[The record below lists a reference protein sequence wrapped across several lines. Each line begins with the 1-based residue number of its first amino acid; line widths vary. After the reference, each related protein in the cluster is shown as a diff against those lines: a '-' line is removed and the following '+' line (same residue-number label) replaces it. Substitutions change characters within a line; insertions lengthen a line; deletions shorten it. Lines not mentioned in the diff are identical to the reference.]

1 MVAEVLRVFV
11 MKLPVNVYSRVH
23 YDVKSIK
30 VILHETVFSSTLVQ
44 LKQNFD
50 TTRLEKFPSKSL
62 LSLNEWQLEERRL
75 MLERYLHTG
84 EGEGR
89 EGEEEGEGGG
99 KGEGGG
105 RRWV

>member
-1 MVAEVLRVFV
+1 MEEEGRGRGGG
-11 MKLPVNVYSRVH
+11 S
-23 YDVKSIK
+23 
-30 VILHETVFSSTLVQ
+30 LHEAVFFSILVQ

-84 EGEGR
+84 EGEG
-89 EGEEEGEGGG
+89 GEGEGGEEVRVRER
-99 KGEGGG
+99 EGGG
-105 RRWV
+105 GYV

>member
-1 MVAEVLRVFV
+1 MSLR
-11 MKLPVNVYSRVH
+11 
-23 YDVKSIK
+23 
-30 VILHETVFSSTLVQ
+30 EAVFSSTLVQ

-89 EGEEEGEGGG
+89 GGRRGREGGG
-99 KGEGGG
+99 GYKLYSQCKGGLL
-105 RRWV
+105 VM

>member
-1 MVAEVLRVFV
+1 M
-11 MKLPVNVYSRVH
+11 S
-23 YDVKSIK
+23 
-30 VILHETVFSSTLVQ
+30 LHEAVFSSTLVQ

-84 EGEGR
+84 EGKGR
-89 EGEEEGEGGG
+89 
-99 KGEGGG
+99 GG
-105 RRWV
+105 RRGREVVGTSCTHNVKVICWSCRLHADIVTPGNTVV

>member
-1 MVAEVLRVFV
+1 MRLCS
-11 MKLPVNVYSRVH
+11 L
-23 YDVKSIK
+23 
-30 VILHETVFSSTLVQ
+30 LHLFQ

-84 EGEGR
+84 EGEG
-89 EGEEEGEGGG
+89 
-99 KGEGGG
+99 
-105 RRWV
+105 

>member
-1 MVAEVLRVFV
+1 MTSFV
-11 MKLPVNVYSRVH
+11 ESIRSW
-23 YDVKSIK
+23 DVS
-30 VILHETVFSSTLVQ
+30 LHEAVFSCTLVQ

-50 TTRLEKFPSKSL
+50 TTRLDKFPSKSL

-89 EGEEEGEGGG
+89 EREKEGEEG
-99 KGEGGG
+99 KEERRRGRGG
-105 RRWV
+105 RRWVYVVFTM

>member
-1 MVAEVLRVFV
+1 

-84 EGEGR
+84 ADKLRG
-89 EGEEEGEGGG
+89 
-99 KGEGGG
+99 
-105 RRWV
+105 

>member
-1 MVAEVLRVFV
+1 ML
-11 MKLPVNVYSRVH
+11 L
-23 YDVKSIK
+23 
-30 VILHETVFSSTLVQ
+30 LETVFSSTLVQ

-89 EGEEEGEGGG
+89 
-99 KGEGGG
+99 GGG
-105 RRWV
+105 RREGRTREEVAFIKSGEIGRRP

>member
-1 MVAEVLRVFV
+1 M
-11 MKLPVNVYSRVH
+11 
-23 YDVKSIK
+23 
-30 VILHETVFSSTLVQ
+30 ILHVHCVLSILVQ

-89 EGEEEGEGGG
+89 EGGEEGRE
-99 KGEGGG
+99 EG
-105 RRWV
+105 RRGERRRV

>member
-1 MVAEVLRVFV
+1 M
-11 MKLPVNVYSRVH
+11 S
-23 YDVKSIK
+23 
-30 VILHETVFSSTLVQ
+30 LHEAVFSSTLVQ

-84 EGEGR
+84 EGEG
-89 EGEEEGEGGG
+89 
-99 KGEGGG
+99 GGG
-105 RRWV
+105 RRRREGGGGYKLYSQCKGGLLVM

>member
-1 MVAEVLRVFV
+1 MTSFG
-11 MKLPVNVYSRVH
+11 M
-23 YDVKSIK
+23 SIK
-30 VILHETVFSSTLVQ
+30 SWYGSLHEAVFFSILVQ

-84 EGEGR
+84 EGEEVRVR
-89 EGEEEGEGGG
+89 EREGGG
-99 KGEGGG
+99 GY
-105 RRWV
+105 V

>member
-1 MVAEVLRVFV
+1 MEEEGRGRGGG
-11 MKLPVNVYSRVH
+11 S
-23 YDVKSIK
+23 
-30 VILHETVFSSTLVQ
+30 LHEAVFFSILVQ

-84 EGEGR
+84 EGEG
-89 EGEEEGEGGG
+89 GEEVRVREREGGG
-99 KGEGGG
+99 GY
-105 RRWV
+105 V

>member
-1 MVAEVLRVFV
+1 MFF
-11 MKLPVNVYSRVH
+11 
-23 YDVKSIK
+23 SI
-30 VILHETVFSSTLVQ
+30 LVQ

-84 EGEGR
+84 EGEG
-89 EGEEEGEGGG
+89 GEGEGG
-99 KGEGGG
+99 
-105 RRWV
+105 RWWVRISCTHSVKVVCWSCSKACLLMHADLVTPDNTLVWVSIPAPHVTL